1 MTNYV
6 GSAVGGAVLGSL
18 VALIVNRKEKNKNVV
33 GHAIAGAGVA
43 LGLTVVT
50 KVAPEPLKKPLLFAQ
65 GQGPLFVGAAPCGPT
80 SYWDEASQSCIPLS
94 LPQTPSVPTPACPPG
109 SFYDYFRQ
117 TCVPTH

>member
-18 VALIVNRKEKNKNVV
+18 VALIVNRKHKDKNVV

-50 KVAPEPLKKPLLFAQ
+50 KVVPDPLKKPLLFAQ
-65 GQGPLFVGAAPCGPT
+65 GKGAMFGTAVG
-80 SYWDEASQSCIPLS
+80 WDQFHPHHEEFHPHHDPFGGGGGFQ
-94 LPQTPSVPTPACPPG
+94 PQRDPFAFHP
-109 SFYDYFRQ
+109 
-117 TCVPTH
+117 HHW